1 MDELVDFKNDMIKMI
16 KNIEFR
22 KNKCTFQTK
31 LTWDIKKTN
40 ESNELLIPADKS
52 RNIYIMQK
60 DDYNKYIKDN
70 VTKTC
75 KRSTA
80 DRLKNINYKIKLLAE
95 KLAIGDRIEKM
106 KATEAYTTVKDHK
119 ESFPH
124 KFSFHLINPS
134 KSDIGQ
140 ISKNLLDK
148 INKILILIPM

>member
-22 KNKCTFQTK
+22 KNVCTFQTK
-31 LTWDIKKTN
+31 LTWDIKKIN

-80 DRLKNINYKIKLLAE
+80 DRLKNINYKLKLLAE
-95 KLAIGDRIEKM
+95 KLAIDDRIEK
-106 KATEAYTTVKDHK
+106 
-119 ESFPH
+119 
-124 KFSFHLINPS
+124 
-134 KSDIGQ
+134 
-140 ISKNLLDK
+140 
-148 INKILILIPM
+148 